1 MEAKKTAIFNYLTA
15 QELAQ
20 PSLLADTAHL
30 VTLERLLL
38 MKERMG
44 FPTWF
49 WKEIVIRTDLRL
61 AVQKG
66 DWLNDWENLSRDDIV
81 ERQQTKDFR
90 WQTVLNE
97 WKQDITAWRQKHYSD
112 LSLVVTRLV
121 CNELSEHIHHTRGIK
136 PASGLTGKPVWYKN
150 LMGSSGLPLPPA
162 KPIKPEKPGMAK
174 IKASLKKNKPQ
185 PAVPSGPIEDL
196 PEGEAYFGRGLNR
209 TYFKPGASILSLGW
223 TSFRPNAWQI
233 ARPLSGF
240 DFREQVAAEW
250 KYALINNEFVRT
262 KPAPPPP
269 GQPKKKHKDEKAG
282 PKGKSKTPDLREYL
296 RWTHEA
302 IVVGV
307 LDLLDGPNVITFETY
322 PKTGINRTHVAN
334 KQNRWSEFVGYNPGA
349 AFDPA
354 KDAQKIRNFR
364 SALLRQNLQLAPAA
378 SDDFLSFELAP
389 AMAGEPAVEIR
400 GESASAFDDIAGMWA
415 SLTRRQKEVVA
426 LISQGYST
434 RDAATRLDTSTGN
447 VQTQLGRAMA
457 KFGVGSRGSLQLL
470 LSNWDFGE
478 LEEDSSE

>member
-1 MEAKKTAIFNYLTA
+1 M
-15 QELAQ
+15 
-20 PSLLADTAHL
+20 
-30 VTLERLLL
+30 TLERLLL

-136 PASGLTGKPVWYKN
+136 PAFGLTGKPVWYKN

-185 PAVPSGPIEDL
+185 PAVPSGPIDDS

-223 TSFRPNAWQI
+223 TSDI
-233 ARPLSGF
+233 ML
-240 DFREQVAAEW
+240 V
-250 KYALINNEFVRT
+250 L
-262 KPAPPPP
+262 
-269 GQPKKKHKDEKAG
+269 
-282 PKGKSKTPDLREYL
+282 L
-296 RWTHEA
+296 A
-302 IVVGV
+302 IVLTTATFVAQGKIPVDLAEARSGEPLPPSETVEIVIDEAGSLFIDGV
-307 LDLLDGPNVITFETY
+307 ATSTDELPGRLDALT
-322 PKTGINRTHVAN
+322 
-334 KQNRWSEFVGYNPGA
+334 
-349 AFDPA
+349 PA
-354 KDAQKIRNFR
+354 TPV
-364 SALLRQNLQLAPAA
+364 LLRVDRTSQFGHFVQVIDELKARRLENL
-378 SDDFLSFELAP
+378 SI
-389 AMAGEPAVEIR
+389 V
-400 GESASAFDDIAGMWA
+400 
-415 SLTRRQKEVVA
+415 TRRA
-426 LISQGYST
+426 DG
-434 RDAATRLDTSTGN
+434 
-447 VQTQLGRAMA
+447 
-457 KFGVGSRGSLQLL
+457 
-470 LSNWDFGE
+470 
-478 LEEDSSE
+478 